1 MDSFNDSAGKPIEK
15 TINITYSVNKKS
27 SSSDIGK
34 YAGKAK
40 AEGTVGNAFASGT
53 GKYKGLAHDEKNALR
68 SEYGQ
73 PELTVY
79 PDGKYEITNEP
90 VISDLPKDTVIFNEE
105 QTKKILINKG
115 SGNVVENFIGST
127 FRNGTVLK
135 RPEHSILNDTEEM
148 KAFWLSNQIMQE
160 ILQPISNVNKN
171 VEMMASNVS
180 KINNNNRQIVNTIQ
194 NVNVNCPGV
203 SSQEV
208 AQQIGTELQK
218 TFSGMALN
226 AYQKM
231 NVTR

>member
-1 MDSFNDSAGKPIEK
+1 MNNKDSIFGK
-15 TINITYSVNKKS
+15 
-27 SSSDIGK
+27 
-34 YAGKAK
+34 
-40 AEGTVGNAFASGT
+40 
-53 GKYKGLAHDEKNALR
+53 
-68 SEYGQ
+68 
-73 PELTVY
+73 VY
-79 PDGKYEITNEP
+79 Y
-90 VISDLPKDTVIFNEE
+90 
-105 QTKKILINKG
+105 
-115 SGNVVENFIGST
+115 
-127 FRNGTVLK
+127 NGTIK
-135 RPEHSILNDTEEM
+135 RPEHSILDDTEEM

-203 SSQEV
+203 TSQEV

-231 NVTR
+231 SVTR